1 VGANSHDGDLRFIGA
16 VEVTG
21 RPIVAN
27 QLTEAFMAIKKVGVV
42 GTGQMGAGICQVAAA
57 AGFDVVM
64 SDINLAVA
72 EKGKASIAKL
82 LDKAVAK
89 GKMDEAAKKAILDKL
104 TPVEGLEAFADVDLA
119 VEAATENMELKLK
132 IFKAMDDATPD
143 GAILATNTSSIS
155 ITYIAAATK
164 NPEKVIG
171 MHFMNPVP
179 VMKLVEI
186 IKGLATDE
194 ETYKATIEASEKMGK
209 TCVTAIDSPGF
220 IVNRILVPMV
230 NEAVFALQENLG
242 TPEDIDT
249 AIKLGLNHPM
259 GPLALADLIGLD
271 TCLAI
276 CEVLH
281 SKLGEDKYRPCPLL
295 RKYVDAGWLG
305 RKTGRGFYQY

>member
-1 VGANSHDGDLRFIGA
+1 
-16 VEVTG
+16 
-21 RPIVAN
+21 
-27 QLTEAFMAIKKVGVV
+27 MAIKKIGVL

-57 AGFDVVM
+57 AGYDVVM
-64 SDINLAVA
+64 ADINLEVA
-72 EKGKASIAKL
+72 EKGKAGIAKR
-82 LDKAVAK
+82 LDKAVSK
-89 GKMDEAAKKAILDKL
+89 GKMDAAKKDEILSKL
-104 TPVEGLEAFADVDLA
+104 EPVESMAAFEDVDLA
-119 VEAATENMELKLK
+119 VEAATENMELKLAL
-132 IFKAMDDATPD
+132 FKKMDEACPD

-164 NPEKVIG
+164 RPDKVIG

-186 IKGLATDE
+186 IKGLATDDA
-194 ETYKATIEASEKMGK
+194 TYEATVEASKKMGK
-209 TCVTAIDSPGF
+209 TCVTANDAPGF
-220 IVNRILVPMV
+220 IVNRILVPML

-242 TPEDIDT
+242 TPEDIDE
-249 AIKLGLNHPM
+249 AVKLGLNHPM

-281 SKLGEDKYRPCPLL
+281 DKLGEDKYRPCPLL